1 MTDPH
6 DAPGTADSRPT
17 SSQRLQ
23 AIAALVAMAGL
34 VLVVVVALIRNPSM
48 LVLGVIGLGLAGWG
62 GWWAVTERMPRR
74 GVGIVAAVVGLVL
87 IVVGIVR
94 AAAQEDTAL
103 LLAAVIIVLF
113 GVAAAQARL
122 ALVQGLHAGDP
133 VEAAPR
139 PGHPVL
145 IANPKSGGGKVEKF
159 DLIDRARAQ
168 GVEVVLL
175 EPGDDLEQLARD
187 AIARGADCLG
197 MAGGD
202 GSQALV
208 ASVATETDVPFV
220 CISAGTRNHF
230 AMDLGLDREDPAAGL
245 VAFTEG
251 IERRIDYATIEYPQT
266 AGDPDSGT
274 GVQERL
280 FVNNASLGVYATI
293 VQEEGYRDAK
303 RQTSLDLLPTLLGN
317 QDEPFDL
324 QFTTP
329 DGTAVDGAFVILVSN
344 NPYVLGPKLDISQ
357 RRSLTTGEL
366 GVFAVNA
373 TTGAEAARLVTRTA
387 VGVGSRDPNVHDFT
401 TPLFTVDSR
410 SGTAFVG
417 VDGEALELPT
427 PLTFRSHPGGL
438 RIRVPA
444 DTEQRLMRRRAR
456 NVNLGALLRVAAGH
470 PIPTEAQ

>member
-1 MTDPH
+1 MSNGPATGNDQP
-6 DAPGTADSRPT
+6 ASGAQPTGT
-17 SSQRLQ
+17 QRLQ
-23 AIAALVAMAGL
+23 AIAALIAMAGL
-34 VLVVVVALIRNPSM
+34 VLVVVVALIRNPGM
-48 LVLGVIGLGLAGWG
+48 LVVGIVGLGLTGWG
-62 GWWAVTERMPRR
+62 GWWAVTEPMPRR
-74 GVGIVAAVVGLVL
+74 AVGVVAALAGLLL
-87 IVVGIVR
+87 IGLGIVR
-94 AAAQEDTAL
+94 AVTREDTAL
-103 LLAAVIIVLF
+103 LLAVVIVVLF

-122 ALVQGLHAGDP
+122 ALVQSLHAGDP
-133 VEAAPR
+133 LPSAPR
-139 PGHPVL
+139 PRRPVL

-159 DLIDRARAQ
+159 DLVERARAQ

-187 AIARGADCLG
+187 AIAQGADCLG

-245 VAFTEG
+245 VAFTDA
-251 IERRIDYATIEYPQT
+251 IERRIDYATIEYPRGASE
-266 AGDPDSGT
+266 AGDGAT
-274 GVQERL
+274 EERL

-293 VQEEGYRDAK
+293 VQEAGYREAK

-324 QFTTP
+324 QFTAA

-373 TTGAEAARLVTRTA
+373 STGAEAARLLTRTA
-387 VGVGSRDPNVHDFT
+387 VGVGSRDPNVHEFT
-401 TPLFTVDSR
+401 TALFTVASR

-427 PLTFRSHPGGL
+427 PLTFRIHPGGL
-438 RIRVPA
+438 RMRVPA

-456 NVNLGALLRVAAGH
+456 NINLGALIRVAAGR
-470 PIPTEAQ
+470 PAAG